1 MKSVMVSIP
10 TNFWRLL
17 SHSGAA
23 RTPAIANQS
32 ISRLKIISGMG
43 WAAAYRCER
52 AQRRLSW
59 RAAECRRRLTLHWSV
74 WDRNTCGTWR
84 TWQIFDSRHLLSRY
98 KIEKH
103 FNSTNSIQAKQ
114 KWKRAESKY
123 WYRKWGIVGSF
134 CDWMTQKKLIPK
146 SNFQAIGQRDH
157 KKNRSYFVLWLQKLQ
172 KAHRRSRLKE
182 RLAFLRWAKI
192 FTWRTT
198 RRYQVAPAEVIDVAE
213 LFDLIEPIL
222 VLVAVGA
229 QSHVVGVVVQA
240 QHHCPFNRR
249 VQSIATGPMGLT
261 YSRSCVA
268 HTEPSC
274 GGNGSAPAPP
284 PRRQFLSFCSI
295 FCFVFYTILFVCLFV
310 CFFFFS
316 LLCSSFILLLF
327 GALSQSSKWVAVD

>member
-114 KWKRAESKY
+114 KWKRAQSKY

-157 KKNRSYFVLWLQKLQ
+157 KKNRSYFFCDYKSYKMHIDVRVW
-172 KAHRRSRLKE
+172 RSDLHFFGE
-182 RLAFLRWAKI
+182 
-192 FTWRTT
+192 
-198 RRYQVAPAEVIDVAE
+198 RRYLPGG
-213 LFDLIEPIL
+213 P
-222 VLVAVGA
+222 
-229 QSHVVGVVVQA
+229 HVVIKSLQLKWSML
-240 QHHCPFNRR
+240 PNS
-249 VQSIATGPMGLT
+249 SISSSR
-261 YSRSCVA
+261 YSFS
-268 HTEPSC
+268 SL
-274 GGNGSAPAPP
+274 SA
-284 PRRQFLSFCSI
+284 RK
-295 FCFVFYTILFVCLFV
+295 VT
-310 CFFFFS
+310 
-316 LLCSSFILLLF
+316 
-327 GALSQSSKWVAVD
+327 